1 MERRTEFRRRARHT
15 ALLVALLGLG
25 LPRCVSTQH
34 TGPEPEL
41 ALANNAE
48 AQARF
53 RTLRE
58 QWVSS
63 ALDSRAA
70 LERPLT
76 DFVQRY
82 PSDPQGRWVRIYLAW
97 ISLQKGDLDVA
108 ERWLSLAEA
117 GSAGAA
123 SDLSGVVGAA
133 LRLSRGDA
141 QRAYRELSA
150 LQGRLIDADDR
161 LLCLDQLV
169 RAALANHRYRE
180 AVLDML
186 ELAAQAARRHRER
199 VWRTLEPR
207 LASVPLAELEASLPS
222 LTASAIRSPSVLP
235 AERRAAVDWMRRTLL
250 ELLSRSAIDEQ
261 DVALAQRLV
270 ASPQG
275 ATATGTDKSE
285 LLLLATR
292 GTLEKTISGRTLG
305 LALELTDAQASQR
318 SIDVAAGI
326 ALTLD
331 LAAPTRDD
339 DPVLLTTRQ
348 VEDGNMSD
356 ALARL
361 SGDGASLLVAGFDP
375 SGARQAAD
383 FAAQSGIPV
392 LLLHEPSGS
401 EVALAANV
409 YVLGAD
415 SAKANLVLNGA
426 LDQRFRGVLRV
437 GPDGHPCPSGDAE
450 TSALLERAGG
460 PGRRARLEF
469 DADASCA
476 RGVLMH
482 LSGGT
487 RPLALGFGLDA
498 LAVAWE
504 SPAADEVWAVGAGR
518 LPRFEGT
525 RDALT
530 DKWLSRKGR
539 PPTWYEGL
547 GHDAALIASS
557 AIGPAPER
565 SLREG
570 GQVRLRY
577 REIEQRLA
585 SERLAG
591 LWTSDADG
599 FDGAR
604 RLPREFRAVRLVPP
618 PTESGR

>member
-1 MERRTEFRRRARHT
+1 
-15 ALLVALLGLG
+15 
-25 LPRCVSTQH
+25 
-34 TGPEPEL
+34 
-41 ALANNAE
+41 
-48 AQARF
+48 
-53 RTLRE
+53 
-58 QWVSS
+58 
-63 ALDSRAA
+63 
-70 LERPLT
+70 
-76 DFVQRY
+76 
-82 PSDPQGRWVRIYLAW
+82 
-97 ISLQKGDLDVA
+97 
-108 ERWLSLAEA
+108 
-117 GSAGAA
+117 
-123 SDLSGVVGAA
+123 
-133 LRLSRGDA
+133 
-141 QRAYRELSA
+141 
-150 LQGRLIDADDR
+150 
-161 LLCLDQLV
+161 
-169 RAALANHRYRE
+169 
-180 AVLDML
+180 
-186 ELAAQAARRHRER
+186 
-199 VWRTLEPR
+199 
-207 LASVPLAELEASLPS
+207 
-222 LTASAIRSPSVLP
+222 VLP

-275 ATATGTDKSE
+275 SSGTGTDKSE

-305 LALELTDAQASQR
+305 LALELGDAQASQR

-331 LAAPTRDD
+331 LAAPMRDD

-348 VEDGNMSD
+348 VEDGDMGD

-415 SAKANLVLNGA
+415 STKANDVLNGA
-426 LDQRFRGVLRV
+426 LEQRFRGVLRI

-450 TSALLERAGG
+450 TSTLLERAAG

-469 DADASCA
+469 DTDASCA

-482 LSGGT
+482 LSGAT

-518 LPRFEGT
+518 LPRFEGA

-530 DKWLSRKGR
+530 EKWLARKGR
-539 PPTWYEGL
+539 PPTWSEGL
-547 GHDAALIASS
+547 GHDAALIASA
-557 AIGPAPER
+557 AIGPSPER
-565 SLREG
+565 SLRDTD
-570 GQVRLRY
+570 QVRARY
-577 REIEQRLA
+577 REVGQRLA
-585 SERLAG
+585 SERLTG
-591 LWTSDADG
+591 LWTSDADR
-599 FDGAR
+599 FDAAR
-604 RLPREFRAVRLVPP
+604 RLPREFRAVRLAPAS
-618 PTESGR
+618 TESGR